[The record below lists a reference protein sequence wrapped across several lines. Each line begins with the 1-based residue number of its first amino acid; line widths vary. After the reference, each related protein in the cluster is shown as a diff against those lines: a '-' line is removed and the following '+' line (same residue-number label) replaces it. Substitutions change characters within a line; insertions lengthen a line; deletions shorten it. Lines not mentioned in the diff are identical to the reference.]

1 MSKESESSSHLQDS
15 DLSEMSKEGLRKRAK
30 QQLGYTRNAPLAYAA
45 ILCEL
50 VRRGEDVNDLL
61 S

>member
-1 MSKESESSSHLQDS
+1 MSKKESQSSKLQKS

-45 ILCEL
+45 LLCEL
-50 VRRGEDVNDLL
+50 VRRGEDVSDLL